1 MDNVLSCYD
10 AGMDAKNKTD
20 HAESQ
25 TNITSSKLNWLRA
38 GVLGANDGIVSVS
51 SVIVGVAGATSE
63 SRAILTAGV
72 AALVAGALSMAVGEF
87 VSVSS
92 QKDSEKALLAKE
104 KFELENM
111 PKEELEELVTIYEKK
126 GLSRATAD
134 MVAKELTAHDVF
146 QAHVDA
152 ELNIDP
158 TNLTNPLHA
167 AYASGISFLCGA
179 IIPILAIVISPARL
193 QVASTFISVI
203 IALIITGTLSA
214 HIGGSNKLTAV
225 ARVVLGGALAMI
237 ITYGV
242 GYLFGVSGI

>member
-1 MDNVLSCYD
+1 MNLRNPI
-10 AGMDAKNKTD
+10 AHT
-20 HAESQ
+20 ESQ
-25 TNITSSKLNWLRA
+25 SNITSSKLNWLRA

-92 QKDSEKALLAKE
+92 QKDSEKALIVKE

-111 PKEELEELVTIYEKK
+111 PEQELKELSGIYEKK
-126 GLSRATAD
+126 GLSRTTAD
-134 MVAKELTAHDVF
+134 IVARELTAHDAF
-146 QAHVDA
+146 AAHVEA
-152 ELNIDP
+152 ELRIDP
-158 TNLTNPLHA
+158 DNLTNPFHA

-179 IIPILAIVISPARL
+179 VIPILAILISPLRL
-193 QVASTFISVI
+193 QVVATFIAVI
-203 IALIITGTLSA
+203 VALIITGTLSA
-214 HIGGSNKLTAV
+214 YIGGSSKLTSV
-225 ARVVLGGALAMI
+225 IRVVLGGALAMI

-242 GYLFGVSGI
+242 GYVFGVSGI